1 MPRPLHRSTAPSS
14 EPVSG
19 TASPDTPGSDA
30 PAGHRPIRS
39 FVLREGRL
47 THAQRRALDTLW
59 PRYGV
64 DPAGTIAPQAL
75 FGRRAPLWLEIGF
88 GNGEA
93 LHHMAQL
100 RPDVD
105 FLGIEVHRP
114 GVGHLL
120 NALAADDVDNV
131 RVINADAAEVIRDC
145 LPAGILDRV
154 LVFFP
159 DPWPK
164 KRHHKR
170 RLIQPDFVD
179 VIARVLA
186 PGGHLHLATDWAD
199 YADHMRAVLDPHA
212 AFVNTAGDAGWAERP
227 DYRPATRFEQRG
239 ARKGHTVHDLLY
251 RRA

>member
-1 MPRPLHRSTAPSS
+1 M
-14 EPVSG
+14 SG
-19 TASPDTPGSDA
+19 TASPDS
-30 PAGHRPIRS
+30 PASHRPIRS

-64 DPAGTIAPQAL
+64 DASAAIEPHRL
-75 FGRRAPLWLEIGF
+75 FGREAPVWLEIGF

-93 LHHMAQL
+93 LRHMARL

-120 NALAADDVDNV
+120 NALAADGLDNV
-131 RVINADAAEVIRDC
+131 RVINADAAEVVRER
-145 LPAGILDRV
+145 LPAAILDRV

-170 RLIQPDFVD
+170 RLIQPIFADA
-179 VIARVLA
+179 IARVLA

-199 YADHMRAVLDPHA
+199 YAEHMRAVLDPHA
-212 AFVNTAGDAGWAERP
+212 AFVNTAGEQGWAERP

-239 ARKGHTVHDLLY
+239 TRKGHSVHDLLY
-251 RRA
+251 RRR